1 MGTSV
6 LISLIFLDITDIKK
20 IIIKNNT
27 AEFSEYIN
35 DFTLKNIANI
45 TGK

>member
-1 MGTSV
+1 MGTSR
-6 LISLIFLDITDIKK
+6 LMSLIFIDNTDIKK

-35 DFTLKNIANI
+35 DFTLKNIAKI

>member
-1 MGTSV
+1 MGTSR
-6 LISLIFLDITDIKK
+6 LRSLIFIDNTDIKK
-20 IIIKNNT
+20 VIIKNNT

-35 DFTLKNIANI
+35 DFTLKNIAKI

>member
-6 LISLIFLDITDIKK
+6 LISLIFIDNTDIKK
-20 IIIKNNT
+20 IIIKSNT

-35 DFTLKNIANI
+35 DFTLKNIAKI